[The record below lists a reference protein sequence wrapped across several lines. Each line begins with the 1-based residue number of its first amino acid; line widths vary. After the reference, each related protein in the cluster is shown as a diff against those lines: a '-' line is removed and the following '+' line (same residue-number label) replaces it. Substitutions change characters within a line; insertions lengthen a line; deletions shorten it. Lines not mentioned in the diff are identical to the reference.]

1 MPRLSNEA
9 HETFAQHFV
18 QWRHFGKAAEAAGST
33 AENLSSAGISLYERP
48 DVYARV
54 QELTEQ
60 KLKPLKMD
68 SARLMT
74 EIGRMST
81 VDYASFYHPDGSQKA
96 PHELTP
102 AQSAC
107 VRGTDR
113 SGRYQFWDKIAPV
126 TILAKHFKII
136 GEEGDGVNALASA
149 LANRLDSARRR
160 IEPGEPE
167 PVRVVDSS
175 EPEPQ
180 PEEEQLW

>member
-9 HETFAQHFV
+9 HETFAQNFV
-18 QWRHFGKAAEAAGST
+18 QWRSFKRAAEAAGST
-33 AENLSSAGISLYERP
+33 AENLSSAGISLYERA
-48 DVYARV
+48 DIYARV

-60 KLKPLKMD
+60 KLKPIKVD
-68 SARLMT
+68 SARVMT

-81 VDYASFYHPDGSQKA
+81 VDYAGFFHPDGTQKA

-113 SGRYQFWDKIAPV
+113 NGRYQFWDKIAPV

-136 GEEGDGVNALASA
+136 GEEGDGVSALASA
-149 LANRLDSARRR
+149 LADRLNNARKRTGDAPR
-160 IEPGEPE
+160 P
-167 PVRVVDSS
+167 VVDSTPA

-180 PEEEQLW
+180 PEDEQLW